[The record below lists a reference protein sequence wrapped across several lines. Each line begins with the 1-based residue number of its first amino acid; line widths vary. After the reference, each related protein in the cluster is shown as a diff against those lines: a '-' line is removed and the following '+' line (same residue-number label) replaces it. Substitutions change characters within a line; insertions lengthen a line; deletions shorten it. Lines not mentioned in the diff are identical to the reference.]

1 MMRRAVFTLRS
12 HRLPVA
18 ALACCVLLAACGGGG
33 GGGDEGG
40 GASTSDRGT
49 DSTTAAPTRPGEAI
63 EWSTCGD
70 IQCAT
75 LEVPVDHAD
84 PTGPTLDLALGRR
97 RAKGDR
103 IGTLLVNPG
112 GPGAAGI
119 PVVQDAESYFSN
131 ALLDRFDIVAW
142 DPRGSGDSTAI
153 DCGDKLDYFFDTDKS
168 PDDAAEVAANVA
180 AARRLATACE
190 ERSAALLPHLSS
202 RATVDD
208 MDTIRA
214 ALGEE
219 KLTYLGFSYGTY
231 LGALYADR
239 YPTRVRALVL
249 DGALDPSLGF
259 EDVTRDQAVGFDSAL
274 NAYLDNCARTKCGFG
289 GSDPHRAYDRLI
301 AQIDA
306 EPLPGEVGGEH
317 RTLGAG
323 EADLGV
329 ASALYAGTQ
338 GWSILTDALKRAA
351 RGDGTTLL
359 QLSDAYTGR
368 EPGGTYDNSQAA
380 FFGIGCLDAP
390 APTIDQLPLV
400 AQRIEQA
407 APEFGAS
414 TTWLSSPCSVWPV
427 PAEGQPAPV
436 HGTGAPPIVVLGT
449 SNDPATPLKW
459 AQALA
464 TQLESGNLVVYR
476 GEGHTAYARGNQ
488 CIDDA
493 VDDYLITLKVPPA
506 GLVC

>member
-1 MMRRAVFTLRS
+1 MMRRAPFTLRS
-12 HRLPVA
+12 HRVVPCVV
-18 ALACCVLLAACGGGG
+18 ACCVLLVACGGGG
-33 GGGDEGG
+33 SDDGPSGGTNDTR
-40 GASTSDRGT
+40 A
-49 DSTTAAPTRPGEAI
+49 DSTTVAPTRPGQAI
-63 EWSTCGD
+63 EWSDCGD
-70 IQCAT
+70 IECAT
-75 LEVPVDHAD
+75 LVVPVDHAD
-84 PTGPTLDLALGRR
+84 PAGPTLDLALGRR

-112 GPGAAGI
+112 GPGAPGI
-119 PVVQDAESYFSN
+119 PVVQDAASYFSN

-153 DCGDKLDYFFDTDKS
+153 DCGKELDYFFDTDKS

-180 AARRLATACE
+180 AARKLANTCE
-190 ERSAALLPHLSS
+190 ARSAALLPHLSS
-202 RATVDD
+202 SATVDD
-208 MDTIRA
+208 MDAIRI

-239 YPTRVRALVL
+239 YPTHIRALVL

-274 NAYLDNCARTKCGFG
+274 NAFLDNCARTNCGFG
-289 GSDPHRAYDRLI
+289 GNDPHRAYDSLI

-306 EPLPGEVGGEH
+306 ESLPGEVGGEH
-317 RTLGAG
+317 RTLGPG

-338 GWSILTDALKRAA
+338 GWDILADALKTAA

-359 QLSDAYTGR
+359 RLSDAYTGR
-368 EPGGTYDNSQAA
+368 QPGGTYDNTQAA

-390 APTIDQLPLV
+390 APTIEELPAV
-400 AQRIEQA
+400 AQQIEQV

-414 TTWLSSPCSVWPV
+414 TTWLSAPCSVWPV

-436 HGTGAPPIVVLGT
+436 HGAGAPPIVVLGT

-459 AQALA
+459 AQALSN
-464 TQLESGNLVVYR
+464 QLESGHLVVYR
-476 GEGHTAYARGNQ
+476 GEGHTAYARGNK
-488 CIDDA
+488 CIDGA
-493 VDDYLITLKVPPA
+493 VDDYLITLKVPLD